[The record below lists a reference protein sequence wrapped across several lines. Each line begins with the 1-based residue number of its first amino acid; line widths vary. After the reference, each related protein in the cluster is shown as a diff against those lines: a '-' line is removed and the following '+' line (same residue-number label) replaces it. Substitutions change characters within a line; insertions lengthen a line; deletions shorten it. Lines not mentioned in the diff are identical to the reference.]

1 MPPCRVAEADLAR
14 VDLLEQ
20 LQRLAA
26 VLHQDVRRRSGALDL
41 DVVEG
46 LIVVVVP
53 AGVALLVTDTLLIAI
68 AARGGR
74 REAWHTFFSPSKRPI
89 ATLEEEQTC
98 RWRTAVVRLSASL
111 VVPRRSAHPT
121 TRFMGRRPDGDAAPP
136 EREGENLRPAAV
148 LRSSSGRSAKIL
160 IRGAYV
166 LEITTTTTSTASKE
180 GGLCRLFACSHTP
193 PSAAALPPS
202 SRLAVIRPCLVVQ
215 LGLGHGTRQVVARAE
230 GEALLEARDVRGL
243 PPVPRRTRAVLGT
256 GAAVLVEDAPAD
268 RVLLRRRLEVPSKRT
283 LGALQGGFAKGR
295 LRAWQGEAEGKA
307 RGMAGRS

>member
-1 MPPCRVAEADLAR
+1 MPPCRVTEADLAR

-121 TRFMGRRPDGDAAPP
+121 TRFIATCRRRRGATRARGGESAAGRR
-136 EREGENLRPAAV
+136 
-148 LRSSSGRSAKIL
+148 AKIL
-160 IRGAYV
+160 IRT
-166 LEITTTTTSTASKE
+166 IS
-180 GGLCRLFACSHTP
+180 
-193 PSAAALPPS
+193 
-202 SRLAVIRPCLVVQ
+202 
-215 LGLGHGTRQVVARAE
+215 
-230 GEALLEARDVRGL
+230 
-243 PPVPRRTRAVLGT
+243 
-256 GAAVLVEDAPAD
+256 
-268 RVLLRRRLEVPSKRT
+268 
-283 LGALQGGFAKGR
+283 
-295 LRAWQGEAEGKA
+295 
-307 RGMAGRS
+307 

>member
-1 MPPCRVAEADLAR
+1 MPPCRVTEADLSG

-53 AGVALLVTDTLLIAI
+53 VGVALLVTDTLLIAI

-121 TRFMGRRPDGDAAPP
+121 TRFIARRADARRRSADAHRAPR
-136 EREGENLRPAAV
+136 EREGENLRPLKDDK
-148 LRSSSGRSAKIL
+148 LRSSSGVHK
-160 IRGAYV
+160 
-166 LEITTTTTSTASKE
+166 
-180 GGLCRLFACSHTP
+180 CS
-193 PSAAALPPS
+193 
-202 SRLAVIRPCLVVQ
+202 R
-215 LGLGHGTRQVVARAE
+215 
-230 GEALLEARDVRGL
+230 
-243 PPVPRRTRAVLGT
+243 
-256 GAAVLVEDAPAD
+256 
-268 RVLLRRRLEVPSKRT
+268 
-283 LGALQGGFAKGR
+283 
-295 LRAWQGEAEGKA
+295 
-307 RGMAGRS
+307 

>member
-1 MPPCRVAEADLAR
+1 MPPCRVTEADLSG

-26 VLHQDVRRRSGALDL
+26 VLDQDVRRRSGALDL

-53 AGVALLVTDTLLIAI
+53 VGVALLVTDTLLIAI

-121 TRFMGRRPDGDAAPP
+121 TRFMGDVPTARLPGSASRRH
-136 EREGENLRPAAV
+136 EGARGRVCGLCR
-148 LRSSSGRSAKIL
+148 LRSSS
-160 IRGAYV
+160 
-166 LEITTTTTSTASKE
+166 
-180 GGLCRLFACSHTP
+180 
-193 PSAAALPPS
+193 
-202 SRLAVIRPCLVVQ
+202 
-215 LGLGHGTRQVVARAE
+215 
-230 GEALLEARDVRGL
+230 
-243 PPVPRRTRAVLGT
+243 
-256 GAAVLVEDAPAD
+256 
-268 RVLLRRRLEVPSKRT
+268 RVHKC
-283 LGALQGGFAKGR
+283 
-295 LRAWQGEAEGKA
+295 
-307 RGMAGRS
+307 

>member
-1 MPPCRVAEADLAR
+1 MPPCCVTEADLAGI
-14 VDLLEQ
+14 DLLEQ

-121 TRFMGRRPDGDAAPP
+121 TRFMARRGGGQGTADGDAAPR
-136 EREGENLRPAAV
+136 EREGGRTCGLRKV
-148 LRSSSGRSAKIL
+148 TSAEIL
-160 IRGAYV
+160 IRGA
-166 LEITTTTTSTASKE
+166 
-180 GGLCRLFACSHTP
+180 
-193 PSAAALPPS
+193 
-202 SRLAVIRPCLVVQ
+202 
-215 LGLGHGTRQVVARAE
+215 
-230 GEALLEARDVRGL
+230 
-243 PPVPRRTRAVLGT
+243 
-256 GAAVLVEDAPAD
+256 
-268 RVLLRRRLEVPSKRT
+268 
-283 LGALQGGFAKGR
+283 
-295 LRAWQGEAEGKA
+295 
-307 RGMAGRS
+307 

>member
-1 MPPCRVAEADLAR
+1 MPPCRVTEADLAR

-26 VLHQDVRRRSGALDL
+26 VLHQDVRSRSGALDL

-68 AARGGR
+68 AARSGR

-98 RWRTAVVRLSASL
+98 RWRTAVERLSASL

-121 TRFMGRRPDGDAAPP
+121 TRFMVDVPTATRRHESARGRIYAAWPQDQ
-136 EREGENLRPAAV
+136 

-160 IRGAYV
+160 VRGA
-166 LEITTTTTSTASKE
+166 
-180 GGLCRLFACSHTP
+180 
-193 PSAAALPPS
+193 
-202 SRLAVIRPCLVVQ
+202 
-215 LGLGHGTRQVVARAE
+215 
-230 GEALLEARDVRGL
+230 
-243 PPVPRRTRAVLGT
+243 
-256 GAAVLVEDAPAD
+256 
-268 RVLLRRRLEVPSKRT
+268 
-283 LGALQGGFAKGR
+283 
-295 LRAWQGEAEGKA
+295 
-307 RGMAGRS
+307 

>member
-46 LIVVVVP
+46 LIVVAVP
-53 AGVALLVTDTLLIAI
+53 VGVALLVTDTLLIAI

-136 EREGENLRPAAV
+136 EREGENLRPALRDDQ
-148 LRSSSGRSAKIL
+148 LRSSSGVHKCSIYGPFFISARDNNNDDTNRVQRAWLVPARSF
-160 IRGAYV
+160 V
-166 LEITTTTTSTASKE
+166 
-180 GGLCRLFACSHTP
+180 HTP
-193 PSAAALPPS
+193 SSLHPALPRCLHHPGSQS
-202 SRLAVIRPCLVVQ
+202 SDLA
-215 LGLGHGTRQVVARAE
+215 
-230 GEALLEARDVRGL
+230 
-243 PPVPRRTRAVLGT
+243 
-256 GAAVLVEDAPAD
+256 
-268 RVLLRRRLEVPSKRT
+268 
-283 LGALQGGFAKGR
+283 
-295 LRAWQGEAEGKA
+295 
-307 RGMAGRS
+307 

>member
-53 AGVALLVTDTLLIAI
+53 VGVALLVTDTLLIAI

-98 RWRTAVVRLSASL
+98 RWRKAVVRLSASL

-121 TRFMGRRPDGDAAPP
+121 TRFMGRRIRRRGDAAPR
-136 EREGENLRPAAV
+136 EREGENLRPAEQ

-160 IRGAYV
+160 IRGA
-166 LEITTTTTSTASKE
+166 
-180 GGLCRLFACSHTP
+180 
-193 PSAAALPPS
+193 
-202 SRLAVIRPCLVVQ
+202 
-215 LGLGHGTRQVVARAE
+215 
-230 GEALLEARDVRGL
+230 
-243 PPVPRRTRAVLGT
+243 
-256 GAAVLVEDAPAD
+256 
-268 RVLLRRRLEVPSKRT
+268 
-283 LGALQGGFAKGR
+283 
-295 LRAWQGEAEGKA
+295 
-307 RGMAGRS
+307 

>member
-1 MPPCRVAEADLAR
+1 MPPCRVTEADLAG

-53 AGVALLVTDTLLIAI
+53 VGVALLVTDTLLIAI

-121 TRFMGRRPDGDAAPP
+121 TRFIATCRRRRGATRARGGESAACPP
-136 EREGENLRPAAV
+136 R
-148 LRSSSGRSAKIL
+148 RSAEIV
-160 IRGAYV
+160 IWGA
-166 LEITTTTTSTASKE
+166 
-180 GGLCRLFACSHTP
+180 
-193 PSAAALPPS
+193 
-202 SRLAVIRPCLVVQ
+202 
-215 LGLGHGTRQVVARAE
+215 
-230 GEALLEARDVRGL
+230 
-243 PPVPRRTRAVLGT
+243 
-256 GAAVLVEDAPAD
+256 
-268 RVLLRRRLEVPSKRT
+268 
-283 LGALQGGFAKGR
+283 
-295 LRAWQGEAEGKA
+295 
-307 RGMAGRS
+307 

>member
-1 MPPCRVAEADLAR
+1 MPPCRVTEADLSG

-26 VLHQDVRRRSGALDL
+26 VLHQDVRRRSRALDL

-53 AGVALLVTDTLLIAI
+53 VGVALLVTDTLLIAI

-121 TRFMGRRPDGDAAPP
+121 TRFILREVPTARLAAPRK
-136 EREGENLRPAAV
+136 REGENLRPLAGDN
-148 LRSSSGRSAKIL
+148 LRSSSRVHK
-160 IRGAYV
+160 
-166 LEITTTTTSTASKE
+166 
-180 GGLCRLFACSHTP
+180 CS
-193 PSAAALPPS
+193 
-202 SRLAVIRPCLVVQ
+202 R
-215 LGLGHGTRQVVARAE
+215 
-230 GEALLEARDVRGL
+230 
-243 PPVPRRTRAVLGT
+243 
-256 GAAVLVEDAPAD
+256 
-268 RVLLRRRLEVPSKRT
+268 
-283 LGALQGGFAKGR
+283 
-295 LRAWQGEAEGKA
+295 
-307 RGMAGRS
+307 

>member
-53 AGVALLVTDTLLIAI
+53 VGVALLVTDTLLIAI

-121 TRFMGRRPDGDAAPP
+121 TRFMARRGGGQGTADGDAAPR
-136 EREGENLRPAAV
+136 EREGENLRPACRA
-148 LRSSSGRSAKIL
+148 
-160 IRGAYV
+160 GAT
-166 LEITTTTTSTASKE
+166 IS
-180 GGLCRLFACSHTP
+180 
-193 PSAAALPPS
+193 
-202 SRLAVIRPCLVVQ
+202 
-215 LGLGHGTRQVVARAE
+215 
-230 GEALLEARDVRGL
+230 
-243 PPVPRRTRAVLGT
+243 
-256 GAAVLVEDAPAD
+256 
-268 RVLLRRRLEVPSKRT
+268 
-283 LGALQGGFAKGR
+283 
-295 LRAWQGEAEGKA
+295 
-307 RGMAGRS
+307 